1 MKKRVISIVLCAVM
15 LLSFILPVN
24 IFAKEDIK
32 ASVTQL
38 DKDIDNSSK
47 DLENIEGSIKFEN
60 DIDNISDIESTL
72 NENNKSDN
80 LTFKDNVKDLA
91 EYKRES
97 AFKINNAQSIGYTD
111 YYEYKINQ
119 DNTVTITGFFEDE
132 YRGGRTLNI
141 PSTIGKY
148 TVTGMGDKLFYT
160 SERIN
165 TVVISKTIKN
175 IGANTFSECNS
186 ITNIKVDE
194 NNKDYKDIDG
204 VLFSKDG
211 SVLYKYPEGRS
222 DDTYIMP
229 GGVITINADA
239 FNRTLDLNTVVI
251 SKDVSNIDETSFLD
265 CPSLCS
271 IFVDSDNSNYKD
283 INGGLYSKDGTV
295 FYKCP
300 NFNKDGMDDTYTVPE
315 SVLKI
320 DKYAFYKSFV
330 ENIKVDENNK
340 NYKDI
345 DGVLFS
351 KDGTILYKYP
361 YGRSSNSKY
370 IIPDTV
376 KSIEDNAFFGC
387 SSLIGITIPDGVIDI
402 GTSAFEGCSSLLN
415 MIIPEGVNCI
425 KQNTFRFCFDLRS
438 VTISNSV
445 CSIGDYAFNECSS
458 LRSVKMG
465 EGVTSIGMYAFWN
478 CFGLENINLS
488 NRLESIGKGA
498 FNSCSMLKNIVIPR
512 SVTTIDED
520 AFYWCTSLL
529 SIVIQES
536 VTNFGKDVFFECNN
550 LIAYV
555 YKDSSAKNYCIAN
568 KIKYREY
575 TNFIKSS
582 SIKFNLKSKRVS
594 LGKPVTLKVS
604 TVPKNATVRNFLWGI
619 NNRKVATVSN
629 YGKVVGK
636 KVGSVVVRASS
647 LDGSDAR
654 CSVTLTVVPARV
666 SKVKIKSGKKK
677 ATLTI
682 TKTKGAKKYEIYR
695 SKKKNKGFKRIKTTS
710 KLKYTNKNL
719 KSKKTYYY
727 KVRAIDGKYK
737 GDFSKVYK
745 VKVK

>member
-1 MKKRVISIVLCAVM
+1 MPRTPIYLLALKNLC
-15 LLSFILPVN
+15 
-24 IFAKEDIK
+24 
-32 ASVTQL
+32 
-38 DKDIDNSSK
+38 
-47 DLENIEGSIKFEN
+47 
-60 DIDNISDIESTL
+60 
-72 NENNKSDN
+72 
-80 LTFKDNVKDLA
+80 
-91 EYKRES
+91 
-97 AFKINNAQSIGYTD
+97 
-111 YYEYKINQ
+111 
-119 DNTVTITGFFEDE
+119 
-132 YRGGRTLNI
+132 
-141 PSTIGKY
+141 
-148 TVTGMGDKLFYT
+148 
-160 SERIN
+160 
-165 TVVISKTIKN
+165 
-175 IGANTFSECNS
+175 
-186 ITNIKVDE
+186 
-194 NNKDYKDIDG
+194 
-204 VLFSKDG
+204 
-211 SVLYKYPEGRS
+211 
-222 DDTYIMP
+222 
-229 GGVITINADA
+229 
-239 FNRTLDLNTVVI
+239 
-251 SKDVSNIDETSFLD
+251 
-265 CPSLCS
+265 
-271 IFVDSDNSNYKD
+271 
-283 INGGLYSKDGTV
+283 
-295 FYKCP
+295 
-300 NFNKDGMDDTYTVPE
+300 
-315 SVLKI
+315 
-320 DKYAFYKSFV
+320 FV